1 MKESKGG
8 YRMKKFIALLLTCC
22 LLALPMLSFAA
33 AQTVTPTD
41 AENDPAEVPAD
52 EIFTFTSVADVASV
66 ILNKELLPWGEVY
79 ITPATL
85 TTEEGEEDV
94 YFVCFRGTGHTMDK
108 ANNLIACFLSAFNR
122 DSGYLRLAKQYLNK
136 YVPEGAKLVLSG
148 HSLGGMI
155 AQQLICTDE
164 ITERY
169 EILNTLTYGS
179 PYVVTSA
186 AHREGPLVRCVDK
199 FDVIPKFS
207 PAIFVTPSNYRNAV
221 TIDGGYLGDPD
232 GAHNLSYPRADL
244 WGGYDVFGVKCGT
257 ASLTFHRADLLI
269 LSA

>member
-1 MKESKGG
+1 MIMK
-8 YRMKKFIALLLTCC
+8 RLIAILLICC
-22 LLALPMLSFAA
+22 LLALPTLSLAA
-33 AQTVTPTD
+33 AQAVTSPTD
-41 AENDPAEVPAD
+41 AGDDAAEVPTD
-52 EIFTFTSVADVASV
+52 DTLTFTSVADVASV

-85 TTEEGEEDV
+85 TTEKGEEDV

-164 ITERY
+164 ITER
-169 EILNTLTYGS
+169 
-179 PYVVTSA
+179 
-186 AHREGPLVRCVDK
+186 
-199 FDVIPKFS
+199 
-207 PAIFVTPSNYRNAV
+207 
-221 TIDGGYLGDPD
+221 
-232 GAHNLSYPRADL
+232 
-244 WGGYDVFGVKCGT
+244 
-257 ASLTFHRADLLI
+257 
-269 LSA
+269 

>member
-1 MKESKGG
+1 MK
-8 YRMKKFIALLLTCC
+8 RIIAIFLTCC
-22 LLALPMLSFAA
+22 LLALPVLSHAA
-33 AQTVTPTD
+33 ALTAASPTD
-41 AENDPAEVPAD
+41 AGNGAAEVSAD
-52 EIFTFTSVADVASV
+52 GVLTFTSVADVASV

-85 TTEEGEEDV
+85 TTDNGEEDV

-122 DSGYLRLAKQYLNK
+122 DSDYLRLAKQYLNE

-164 ITERY
+164 ITGRY

-186 AHREGPLVRCVDK
+186 DRREGPLVRCVDK
-199 FDVIPKFS
+199 YDVIPKFS
-207 PAIFVTPSNYRNAV
+207 PAVFLSPANYRNAI
-221 TIDGGYLGDPD
+221 TIDGGYFGNPD

-244 WGGYDVFGVKCGT
+244 WGGYDVFGVKGGD
-257 ASLTFHRADLLI
+257 ASLTFRTADMLI
-269 LSA
+269 LHA